1 MKHIAMA
8 LAVIALVLAVGPL
21 SALQQAQPQMP
32 PLTVEKV
39 RGNIYLVRGG
49 AGANTGFLITD
60 TGVLAVDAKMTAD
73 AARQELAEIAKLTPL
88 PVSVMILTHS
98 DGDHVNGL
106 IGFPPGMAIQ
116 AHLQTKKDMEAAF
129 QEPALQPLQ
138 AYLPTLTF
146 GDSTT
151 MTFGGRTVEL
161 LHFGPAHTSGDTV
174 VLFPQDKVAFVGD
187 LVFIGRDPLI
197 HQRKGGT
204 SFGLVKTLQGILKL
218 EADILIP
225 GHGEPL
231 GKPQVESLLKSIQ
244 DRQAKVQ
251 AMIAEGKTLEDV
263 KKEFSIA
270 EPAGGGRRWPSLVE
284 IIYLEL
290 SQKK

>member
-1 MKHIAMA
+1 MKRTAIVMAMIAF
-8 LAVIALVLAVGPL
+8 VLAAGPL
-21 SALQQAQPQMP
+21 DAAQQAQPQLP
-32 PLTVEKV
+32 ALTVEKI
-39 RGNIYLVRGG
+39 RGNIYLVKGG

-60 TGVLAVDAKMTAD
+60 TGVLAIDAKMTAD

-106 IGFPPGMAIQ
+106 IGFPPGMTIHS
-116 AHLQTKKDMEAAF
+116 HLQTKKDMEAAF
-129 QEPALQPLQ
+129 QEPALQALR

-146 GDSTT
+146 GDSSTIS
-151 MTFGGRTVEL
+151 FGGRTIEL

-187 LVFIGRDPLI
+187 LVFLGRDPLI
-197 HQRKGGT
+197 HQKKGGS
-204 SFGLVKTLQGILKL
+204 SFGLVKTLREILKL
-218 EADILIP
+218 EADIFIS
-225 GHGEPL
+225 GHNDPL

-244 DRQAKVQ
+244 DRQAQVQ
-251 AMIAEGKTLEDV
+251 AMIAEGKTLDDV
-263 KKEFSIA
+263 KKAFNIA
-270 EPAGGGRRWPSLVE
+270 EPAAGGRRWPSLVE